1 MCDDEQVN
9 HNALTG
15 EGAVPNIILF
25 NGRLTTQ
32 DPDFP
37 HATALAL
44 QDGRILAVGNDDEVR
59 ALSQTHTRE
68 IDLGH
73 RRVLPGLTDSH
84 FHFYDW
90 AVSRRGLPLADTNSL
105 ADVRERVRQAVR
117 ETGPGQWIIGQGWNQ
132 NSWPQSR
139 LPTRAE
145 LDDLTPDNPTILWR
159 TDLHLAWVNSK
170 ALQAAGITAD
180 TPDPDMGVIDR
191 DESGQ
196 PTGVLRE
203 LAINLVRQ
211 ILPPPTATETDDAM
225 KKAMADVHR
234 LGLTGVHDMRIMG
247 GEDGPPA
254 FRAFQ
259 SLWVE
264 GTLNLR
270 IWMMLPGERLR
281 EIAALGLRT
290 GFGDDHLRVGGIKL
304 FADGAT
310 GPRTAWML
318 DPFADAGAGMPLT
331 PMEDIADIVSRAHQ
345 TGISTTIHAIGDRAI
360 RELLDVYSEVL
371 PRQDEDIRPLAPH
384 RIEHVQHSHP
394 TDLRRLAPLGLVASV
409 QPIHAT
415 DDMTMI
421 DAACGERAC
430 WAYAF
435 RDLLEAGT
443 ILALG
448 SDCPVASPNPFW
460 GIHAAV
466 TRQRRDGAPWDGWYP
481 AQRLTVAEAVWGYTM
496 GPAYASGQVAR
507 QGSLTPGK
515 LGDLIVLDRDIFEI
529 PAQDIAEA
537 QVLLTI
543 FGGQSVYRSAIFDG

>member
-1 MCDDEQVN
+1 VPDLIL
-9 HNALTG
+9 HNG
-15 EGAVPNIILF
+15 K
-25 NGRLTTQ
+25 LTTQ
-32 DPDFP
+32 DPNFP

-44 QDGRILAVGNDDEVR
+44 RDGRILSVGNDDEIRVLAR
-59 ALSQTHTRE
+59 PHTRE
-68 IDLGH
+68 IDLRD

-84 FHFYDW
+84 FHFHEW
-90 AVSRRGLPLADTNSL
+90 ALGRRGLSLADTTSL

-117 ETGPGQWIIGQGWNQ
+117 EADPGQWIIGQGWNQ
-132 NSWPQSR
+132 DAWPHPR
-139 LPTRAE
+139 LPARAD

-159 TDLHLAWVNSK
+159 TDLHLAWVNSQ

-191 DESGQ
+191 DKSSQ

-211 ILPPPTATETDDAM
+211 VLPPPTAAETDEAM
-225 KKAMADVHR
+225 RKAMADVHR

-254 FRAFQ
+254 FRAWQ
-259 SLWVE
+259 RLRSAGKLSLRV
-264 GTLNLR
+264 
-270 IWMMLPGERLR
+270 WMMLPSERLR
-281 EIAALGLRT
+281 EAAALGLRT
-290 GFGDDHLRVGGIKL
+290 GFGDDYLRVGGIKL

-318 DPFADAGAGMPLT
+318 EPFVDAGIGMPLT

-345 TGISTTIHAIGDRAI
+345 AGVSTAVHAIGDRAI
-360 RELLDVYSEVL
+360 RELLDVFAEVL
-371 PRQDEDIRPLAPH
+371 PRQGGDVRPLAPH

-394 TDLRRLAPLGLVASV
+394 ADLQRLTRLGLVASV

-415 DDMTMI
+415 DDITMI
-421 DAACGERAC
+421 EGACGERAR

-435 RDLLEAGT
+435 RDLLDAGT
-443 ILALG
+443 VLTLG

-466 TRQRRDGAPWDGWYP
+466 TRQRRNGTPPDGWYP
-481 AQRLTVAEAVWGYTM
+481 AQRLTMAEAVWGYTM
-496 GPAYASGQVAR
+496 APAYASGQVAR

-515 LGDLIVLDRDIFEI
+515 LADLIVLDRDIFYI
-529 PAQDIAEA
+529 PAQDIPEI

-543 FGGQSVYRSAIFDG
+543 LGGQTVYYSADLDG

>member
-1 MCDDEQVN
+1 
-9 HNALTG
+9 
-15 EGAVPNIILF
+15 VPDLILY

-32 DPDFP
+32 DPNFS

-44 QDGRILAVGNDDEVR
+44 RDRRILAVGNDDKIR
-59 ALSQTHTRE
+59 AMVQPHTRG
-68 IDLGH
+68 IDLGD

-84 FHFYDW
+84 FHFHEW
-90 AVSRRGLPLADTNSL
+90 ALGRRGLSLADTTSL

-117 ETGPGQWIIGQGWNQ
+117 EVDPGQWIIGQGWNQ
-132 NSWPQSR
+132 DAWPHPR
-139 LPTRAE
+139 LPDRAD
-145 LDDLTPDNPTILWR
+145 LDDLSPDHPTILWR
-159 TDLHLAWVNSK
+159 TDLHLAWVNSQ

-196 PTGVLRE
+196 PTGILRE

-211 ILPPPTATETDDAM
+211 VLPPPTAAETDEAVR
-225 KKAMADVHR
+225 KAMADVHR

-254 FRAFQ
+254 FRAWQ
-259 SLWVE
+259 RLRSE
-264 GTLNLR
+264 GKLNLR
-270 IWMMLPGERLR
+270 VWMMLPSERLR
-281 EIAALGLRT
+281 EAIALGLRT
-290 GFGDDHLRVGGIKL
+290 GFGDDYLRVGGIKL

-318 DPFADAGAGMPLT
+318 EPFADAGTGMPLT

-345 TGISTTIHAIGDRAI
+345 AGISTAIHAIGDRAV
-360 RELLDVYSEVL
+360 RELLDVYAEVL
-371 PRQDEDIRPLAPH
+371 PRQGGDVRPLAPH
-384 RIEHVQHSHP
+384 RIEHVQHSHSA
-394 TDLRRLAPLGLVASV
+394 DLQRLTRLGLVASV

-415 DDMTMI
+415 DDITMI
-421 DAACGERAC
+421 ELD
-430 WAYAF
+430 
-435 RDLLEAGT
+435 AGT
-443 ILALG
+443 VLTLG

-466 TRQRRDGAPWDGWYP
+466 TRQRRNGTPPDGWYP

-496 GPAYASGQVAR
+496 APAYASGQVAR
-507 QGSLTPGK
+507 QGSLTAGK
-515 LGDLIVLDRDIFEI
+515 LADLIVLDRDIFNI
-529 PAQDIAEA
+529 PAQDIPKA

-543 FGGQSVYRSAIFDG
+543 LGGQPVYYSADLDG

>member
-1 MCDDEQVN
+1 
-9 HNALTG
+9 
-15 EGAVPNIILF
+15 VPDLILY

-32 DPDFP
+32 DPNFS

-44 QDGRILAVGNDDEVR
+44 RDRRILAVGNDDKIR
-59 ALSQTHTRE
+59 AMVQPHTRG
-68 IDLGH
+68 IDLGD

-84 FHFYDW
+84 FHFHEW
-90 AVSRRGLPLADTNSL
+90 ALGRRGLSLADTTSL

-117 ETGPGQWIIGQGWNQ
+117 EVDPGQWIIGQGWNQ
-132 NSWPQSR
+132 DAWPHPR
-139 LPTRAE
+139 LPDRAD
-145 LDDLTPDNPTILWR
+145 LDDLSPDHPTILWR
-159 TDLHLAWVNSK
+159 TDLHLAWVNSQ

-196 PTGVLRE
+196 PTGILRE

-211 ILPPPTATETDDAM
+211 VLPPPTTAETDEAVR
-225 KKAMADVHR
+225 KAMADVHR

-254 FRAFQ
+254 FRAWQ
-259 SLWVE
+259 RLRSE
-264 GTLNLR
+264 GKLNLR
-270 IWMMLPGERLR
+270 VWMMLPSERLR
-281 EIAALGLRT
+281 EATALGLRT
-290 GFGDDHLRVGGIKL
+290 GFGDDYLRVGGIKL

-318 DPFADAGAGMPLT
+318 EPFADAGTGMPLT

-345 TGISTTIHAIGDRAI
+345 AGISTAIHAIGDRAV
-360 RELLDVYSEVL
+360 RELLDVYAEVL
-371 PRQDEDIRPLAPH
+371 PRQGGDVRPLAPH
-384 RIEHVQHSHP
+384 RIEHVQHSHSA
-394 TDLRRLAPLGLVASV
+394 DLQRLTRLGLVASV

-415 DDMTMI
+415 DDITMI
-421 DAACGERAC
+421 EGACGARAR

-435 RDLLEAGT
+435 RDLLDAGT
-443 ILALG
+443 VLTLG

-466 TRQRRDGAPWDGWYP
+466 TRQRRNGTPPDGWYP

-496 GPAYASGQVAR
+496 APAYASGQVAR
-507 QGSLTPGK
+507 QGSLTAGK
-515 LGDLIVLDRDIFEI
+515 LADLIVLDRDIFNI
-529 PAQDIAEA
+529 PAQDIPKA

-543 FGGQSVYRSAIFDG
+543 LGGQPVYYSADLDG